1 MLSPEI
7 SNFPAPKVIT
17 VHKTNQNT
25 DSVTE
30 AIKVN
35 SFYKSVIITCP
46 DEINVPS
53 SLEEII
59 TEDSDSYKLSGCPL
73 TEFVDNVFIESFVKN
88 GNLYCL
94 SADRNCIVKNCA
106 AITPDGILT
115 IHVLEYTYQTLGLE
129 GSKRPHNYYE
139 ISIDLKNIRN
149 IDRVKQG
156 LRKLGTFDF
165 NIYWEPNSE
174 DVCPST
180 VARYFHDKNV
190 DVTLCSLKTKK
201 LSPQITRVPSLEDV
215 EIEEIVEWVGM
226 LCHNANLNPDEAY
239 ISTYSEPEC
248 STPLETSRIALL
260 VVRGFLT
267 STLIVELCNK
277 LSEYVSSRSLSNYW
291 ACLSV
296 QSEDTL
302 RRWNYCTPRMFLP
315 HNTSDNM
322 FFTQEG
328 HITYSIGQL
337 KYS

>member
-1 MLSPEI
+1 MICPEI
-7 SNFPAPKVIT
+7 SNFPSPKVSTI
-17 VHKTNQNT
+17 HRTNQNVET
-25 DSVTE
+25 IIE
-30 AIKVN
+30 AMKVN
-35 SFYKSVIITCP
+35 NFYKSIIITCP

-73 TEFVDNVFIESFVKN
+73 TEFVDNVFIKSFVRN
-88 GNLYCL
+88 GKLYCL
-94 SADRNCIVKNCA
+94 SADRNCIVKNCV

-115 IHVLEYTYQTLGLE
+115 LHVLDYTYQTLGLE

-139 ISIDLKNIRN
+139 VNIDLKNIKN
-149 IDRVKQG
+149 TDRIKHA

-165 NIYWEPNSE
+165 HIYWEPHSD

-180 VARYFHDKNV
+180 VARYFHNKDI

-201 LSPQITRVPSLEDV
+201 ISPQITQVPSLENV

-226 LCHNANLNPDEAY
+226 LSHNADLNPDESY
-239 ISTYSEPEC
+239 ISTYIEPEC
-248 STPLETSRIALL
+248 SNPLETKRIALL
-260 VVRGFLT
+260 VVKGFLT
-267 STLIVELCNK
+267 STLIVELCTK
-277 LSEYVSSRSLSNYW
+277 LSEYVSSRSMSNYW

-302 RRWNYCTPRMFLP
+302 RRWNFCTPRMFLP

-322 FFTQEG
+322 FFTQNG
-328 HITYSIGQL
+328 HITYSISQL